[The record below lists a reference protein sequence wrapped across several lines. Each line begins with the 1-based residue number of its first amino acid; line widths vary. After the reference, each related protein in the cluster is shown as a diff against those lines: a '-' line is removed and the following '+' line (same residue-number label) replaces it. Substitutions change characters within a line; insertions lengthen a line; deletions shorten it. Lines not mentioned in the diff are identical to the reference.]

1 MVMIELRDSAYD
13 YAFELMDK
21 AKEGAKKTKLA
32 LCELEDAMYECY
44 ETSKEEREDYEPE
57 ESEFGLRERR
67 EHHFDREDR
76 DDEDKYYDMRYR
88 RIGGRRSGMRRHRM
102 GRYV

>member
-13 YAFELMDK
+13 YAFELVDK
-21 AKEGAKKTKLA
+21 AKDSAKKTKLA

-44 ETSKEEREDYEPE
+44 EATKEEHEDYDDEEP
-57 ESEFGLRERR
+57 EFGLRD
-67 EHHFDREDR
+67 HSDRHMDH

-88 RIGGRRSGMRRHRM
+88 RMGRRRSGMRRNRM